1 MPTLEDLSA
10 DIRGSDREYVDY
22 VSALDRDQ
30 LAERIDF
37 TFTDGRLAACRARRC
52 SCM

>member
-10 DIRGSDREYVDY
+10 DLRRSDREYVDY

-30 LAERIDF
+30 LAEQIDF
-37 TFTDGRLAACRARRC
+37 EFTG
-52 SCM
+52 SK